1 MAIKF
6 YPFESK
12 LFGYQINLGNDNL
25 YLAIPKKYF
34 KKYSSVIA
42 VNDGIKKE
50 YTIKDKVAE
59 NTFKDKYNPKKDYT
73 IYYFLWKTYDH

>member
-6 YPFESK
+6 YKFESK
-12 LFGYQINLGNDNL
+12 LFGYNIDLNNDNI
-25 YLAIPKKYF
+25 YFTIPKKYF